1 MCVCVPLF
9 VCTRVCVFIECGW
22 LQILVAWLWEKR
34 ERESGMKTNGPN
46 PYEADD
52 CVFVRVNL
60 FITDAREISIEMILV
75 TDSPSISQMAGTQ
88 NVYVY
93 RT

>member
-1 MCVCVPLF
+1 MLGKESQ
-9 VCTRVCVFIECGW
+9 REGKIDK
-22 LQILVAWLWEKR
+22 EKKIKNTAQ
-34 ERESGMKTNGPN
+34 SS
-46 PYEADD
+46 EADD

-60 FITDAREISIEMILV
+60 LITDAREISIEMILV
-75 TDSPSISQMAGTQ
+75 TDSLWISPMAETQ